1 MGKVELPEVSEEKVE
16 ASLVVVFA
24 APLQR
29 LGLADTT
36 RAKRRRVTKAA
47 QYTPKQCRAERRAI
61 VLRQNNISDCMPP
74 PCDSGRKRMRDKRA
88 SVHLQSDSPGS
99 RSGGVKLILGLIAI
113 MTLAIKNLQI

>member
-36 RAKRRRVTKAA
+36 KANKQRVTKAA
-47 QYTPKQCRAERRAI
+47 LYAPK
-61 VLRQNNISDCMPP
+61 
-74 PCDSGRKRMRDKRA
+74 
-88 SVHLQSDSPGS
+88 
-99 RSGGVKLILGLIAI
+99 
-113 MTLAIKNLQI
+113 